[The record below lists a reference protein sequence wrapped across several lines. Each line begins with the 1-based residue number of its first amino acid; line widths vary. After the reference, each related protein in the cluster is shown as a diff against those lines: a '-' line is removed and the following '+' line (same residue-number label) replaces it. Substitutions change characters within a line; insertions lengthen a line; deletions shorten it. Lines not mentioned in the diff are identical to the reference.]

1 MGVSPLQEAGAAE
14 GPDDGDAAEAAPPG
28 VDAGGATDAT
38 GPDTAP
44 SVADSGSDAGS
55 AIEAGPE
62 AGIAGDGGRTI
73 FGNWIYTNAA
83 NTQGYVLSLKSD
95 DTYVLQRFVRTS
107 ATAANDEVE
116 TGSMPVAAH
125 TIAFVPAQWS
135 CRATDPPYT
144 TPYALTDPYLDVTYT
159 VGLIAFHVDTAPSDF
174 VPTVGCFAKSG
185 AFTLSPLAPVTP

>member
-1 MGVSPLQEAGAAE
+1 MAVLKVGLSRAALAALMVAGCGGSAFSVASNDAGPMGVSPLQEAGAAE

-83 NTQGYVLSLKSD
+83 NTQGYVLSLK
-95 DTYVLQRFVRTS
+95 
-107 ATAANDEVE
+107 
-116 TGSMPVAAH
+116 
-125 TIAFVPAQWS
+125 
-135 CRATDPPYT
+135 
-144 TPYALTDPYLDVTYT
+144 
-159 VGLIAFHVDTAPSDF
+159 
-174 VPTVGCFAKSG
+174 
-185 AFTLSPLAPVTP
+185 